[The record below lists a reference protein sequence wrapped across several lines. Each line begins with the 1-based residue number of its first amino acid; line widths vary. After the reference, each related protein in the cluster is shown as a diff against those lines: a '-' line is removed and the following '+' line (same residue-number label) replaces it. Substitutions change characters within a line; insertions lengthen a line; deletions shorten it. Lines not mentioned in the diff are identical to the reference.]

1 MTIPPCRKFC
11 GSKVPTGADRSNLK
25 SRRRKIAAYVQDPPE
40 WMLYLFKAGKLRSM
54 IEVAGYPS
62 VAADLDDGLI
72 GFLICGLEALAL
84 EMQPRLAG

>member
-1 MTIPPCRKFC
+1 
-11 GSKVPTGADRSNLK
+11 
-25 SRRRKIAAYVQDPPE
+25 
-40 WMLYLFKAGKLRSM
+40 MLYLFKAGKLRSM